1 MLTRNKVLSH
11 AVLILLLISAF
22 PLIVHVSSGN
32 VSATSADNTWI
43 ADGSS
48 SASVAAS
55 WENDTLVSGQNIWF
69 TSAHVGACSWNVAD
83 SFGTFNIKTYTNTV
97 TQAASFLV
105 TGYSQ
110 AAGTFTGSTSFVL
123 SDSGDFSRTAG
134 TITAGTLRLHMTG
147 LNKILTYSATWA
159 NQLFA
164 IQFSGN
170 TTVASNTYIG
180 SWVAPNSYITID
192 TGVTVTLNSGTIM
205 YHFFEPGSVWTN
217 LGILQGAG
225 ILRISAHTESQI
237 ITFGT
242 IDCPVELLCEGTAAD
257 RTFTLGASAIFG
269 SSLTISGWTTYNN
282 NLDLTTSNYA
292 LSATDITIGTR
303 GIINGRASTITCS
316 GNWDS
321 SAGTFTA
328 GTSTLVMSGS
338 SKTIKTANT
347 NGALYNF
354 QESGTTTTSSSINI
368 THSPTVDTGKTLTI
382 GAGKTVDLNCS
393 NGGAYSN
400 LGTIAGS
407 GTMEYSF
414 STADKTLAFGVV
426 NAPVRVRA
434 ISTATANRTMT
445 LSSDRVLGSTLLVN
459 SDHASNTMTIDARTV
474 YLGAIGAIT
483 EGTRGDILY
492 ATFSFVSSPGWGGGV
507 QTGHSY
513 TYETNLS
520 TTASP
525 GQVYTFTSNATWL
538 SWDSTDLAVYGTP
551 DSVFGG
557 HWYYVNISV
566 ADGILSTYQNYTVLV
581 VSVETLQDYIPLL
594 MALLFGFGLLI
605 AGLKFRELWI
615 LAGPV
620 WIICGLTIFIPYGVV
635 FLLVSVGLGIVLMFK
650 GVSPYL

>member
-1 MLTRNKVLSH
+1 MLIRKKILSH

-22 PLIVHVSSGN
+22 PLIVHIGSEN
-32 VSATSADNTWI
+32 VSATDPEVWNQTSGALASTDANWLDGTKPIAGDNIIFNATSTASCTWDL
-43 ADGSS
+43 AL
-48 SASVAAS
+48 A
-55 WENDTLVSGQNIWF
+55 L
-69 TSAHVGACSWNVAD
+69 
-83 SFGTFNIKTYTNTV
+83 GTFSMNTGYSGTI
-97 TQAASFLV
+97 TQAASFSV
-105 TGYSQ
+105 TGYAQ
-110 AAGTFTGSTSFVL
+110 AAGTFTGSGVFVMSL
-123 SDSGDFSRTAG
+123 SGDFIKTGG
-134 TITAGTLRLHMTG
+134 TITTDVLNVTFTGVAKNYTSNAAQALHTVIFSGSTTINTNVGIAHLAISAASSVTIATG
-147 LNKILTYSATWA
+147 KYISYLAYNAPTYS
-159 NQLFA
+159 NL
-164 IQFSGN
+164 
-170 TTVASNTYIG
+170 
-180 SWVAPNSYITID
+180 
-192 TGVTVTLNSGTIM
+192 GTI
-205 YHFFEPGSVWTN
+205 YGPGALSMEFYNADQTMDLGTTTADLEIYLHNAAVAGHTLTLSAPLATPSVIN
-217 LGILQGAG
+217 IYSN
-225 ILRISAHTESQI
+225 SAAQTM
-237 ITFGT
+237 T
-242 IDCPVELLCEGTAAD
+242 
-257 RTFTLGASAIFG
+257 
-269 SSLTISGWTTYNN
+269 
-282 NLDLTTSNYA
+282 LDLSASNYA

-303 GIINGRASTITCS
+303 GIINGRASTITSS

-328 GTSTLVMSGS
+328 GTSTLVMSGAT
-338 SKTIKTANT
+338 KTIKTANS
-347 NGALYNF
+347 NGAPYNF
-354 QESGTTTTSSSINI
+354 QESGTTTTSSSVNI
-368 THSPTVDTGKTLTI
+368 THSLTVDTGKTLTV

-393 NGGAYSN
+393 NGGTYSN

-459 SDHASNTMTIDARTV
+459 SDHASNTMTIDARAV
-474 YLGAIGAIT
+474 YFGAVGAIT

-492 ATFSFVSSPGWGGGV
+492 ATFAFVSSPGYGGGV
-507 QTGHSY
+507 QTMHSY

-538 SWDSTDLAVYGTP
+538 SWDSIDLAVYGTP

-566 ADGILSTYQNYTVLV
+566 ADGMLSTYQNYTVLV
-581 VSVETLQDYIPLL
+581 VPVETLQDYIPLL

>member
-1 MLTRNKVLSH
+1 MLRRNKVSSH
-11 AVLILLLISAF
+11 AILILLLISTVTGIIHF
-22 PLIVHVSSGN
+22 GSGN
-32 VSATSADNTWI
+32 VFADTPEVWNQTSGALASTDANWLDGTKPIAGDNIIFNATSTASCTFDLALALGSFTMTADY
-43 ADGSS
+43 
-48 SASVAAS
+48 
-55 WENDTLVSGQNIWF
+55 SGVI
-69 TSAHVGACSWNVAD
+69 
-83 SFGTFNIKTYTNTV
+83 
-97 TQAASFLV
+97 TQAASFSI
-105 TGYSQ
+105 TSYSQ
-110 AAGTFTGSTSFVL
+110 AAGTFTGTAGYLLTDNGGFIQTGGTISQHVLNLKMTGSGYSISTTTDPYTWQLQISGDTTLATAHHIDVHMTI
-123 SDSGDFSRTAG
+123 DSGKTF
-134 TITAGTLRLHMTG
+134 
-147 LNKILTYSATWA
+147 
-159 NQLFA
+159 
-164 IQFSGN
+164 
-170 TTVASNTYIG
+170 
-180 SWVAPNSYITID
+180 
-192 TGVTVTLNSGTIM
+192 TLNAALGFASYSGSTW
-205 YHFFEPGSVWTN
+205 SN
-217 LGILQGAG
+217 LGIVAG
-225 ILRISAHTESQI
+225 SSLLSFTLYNADMTQTFGVINSPASVTLHSAAAASRALTMTAVTVLGSTLSITSAHT
-237 ITFGT
+237 TY
-242 IDCPVELLCEGTAAD
+242 TA
-257 RTFTLGASAIFG
+257 T
-269 SSLTISGWTTYNN
+269 
-282 NLDLTTSNYA
+282 LDLSSSNHN

-303 GIINGRASTITCS
+303 GILNGRASTITCS

-328 GTSTLVMSGS
+328 GTSTLVMTGS

-347 NGALYNF
+347 NGAPYNF
-354 QESGTTTTSSSINI
+354 QESGTTTTSSSVNV
-368 THSPTVDTGKTLTI
+368 THSLTVDTGKTLTI

-393 NGGAYSN
+393 NGGTYSN
-400 LGTIAGS
+400 LGTIAGT

-434 ISTATANRTMT
+434 ISIATANRTMT

-459 SDHASNTMTIDARTV
+459 SDHASNTMTVDARAV
-474 YLGAIGAIT
+474 YLGAVGAIT

-492 ATFSFVSSPGWGGGV
+492 ATFSFVSSPGYGGGV
-507 QTGHSY
+507 QTMHSY

-538 SWDSTDLAVYGTP
+538 DWDSTDLAVYGTP

-566 ADGILSTYQNYTVLV
+566 ADGMLSTYQNYTVLV
-581 VSVETLQDYIPLL
+581 VPVETLQDYIPLL

-635 FLLVSVGLGIVLMFK
+635 FLLVSIGLGIVLMFK

>member
-1 MLTRNKVLSH
+1 V
-11 AVLILLLISAF
+11 
-22 PLIVHVSSGN
+22 
-32 VSATSADNTWI
+32 
-43 ADGSS
+43 
-48 SASVAAS
+48 
-55 WENDTLVSGQNIWF
+55 
-69 TSAHVGACSWNVAD
+69 
-83 SFGTFNIKTYTNTV
+83 
-97 TQAASFLV
+97 
-105 TGYSQ
+105 
-110 AAGTFTGSTSFVL
+110 TFT
-123 SDSGDFSRTAG
+123 
-134 TITAGTLRLHMTG
+134 
-147 LNKILTYSATWA
+147 
-159 NQLFA
+159 
-164 IQFSGN
+164 
-170 TTVASNTYIG
+170 
-180 SWVAPNSYITID
+180 
-192 TGVTVTLNSGTIM
+192 
-205 YHFFEPGSVWTN
+205 
-217 LGILQGAG
+217 
-225 ILRISAHTESQI
+225 IS
-237 ITFGT
+237 
-242 IDCPVELLCEGTAAD
+242 
-257 RTFTLGASAIFG
+257 
-269 SSLTISGWTTYNN
+269 
-282 NLDLTTSNYA
+282 LDLSVNNYA

-303 GIINGRASTITCS
+303 GIINGRASTITSS

-328 GTSTLVMSGS
+328 GTSTLVMTGS

-347 NGALYNF
+347 NGAPYNF

-368 THSPTVDTGKTLTI
+368 THSLTVDNGKTLTI

-393 NGGAYSN
+393 NGGTYSN
-400 LGTIAGS
+400 LGTIAGT

-414 STADKTLAFGVV
+414 STADKTLAFGVI

-445 LSSDRVLGSTLLVN
+445 LSTDRVLGSTLLVN

-474 YLGAIGAIT
+474 YLGAVGAIT

-566 ADGILSTYQNYTVLV
+566 ADGMLSTYQNYTVLV
-581 VSVETLQDYIPLL
+581 VPVETLQDYIPLL

>member
-1 MLTRNKVLSH
+1 MLIRNRVLSH

-22 PLIVHVSSGN
+22 PLIAQFGSENASADSPEVWNQTSGN
-32 VSATSADNTWI
+32 LASTDANWLDGTKPIAGDNIIFNATSTASCTWDL
-43 ADGSS
+43 ALALGSFS
-48 SASVAAS
+48 I
-55 WENDTLVSGQNIWF
+55 DTGYSGTI
-69 TSAHVGACSWNVAD
+69 
-83 SFGTFNIKTYTNTV
+83 
-97 TQAASFLV
+97 TQAASFSV

-110 AAGTFTGSTSFVL
+110 AAGTFTGSTSWWL
-123 SDSGDFSRTAG
+123 TNSGNFIRVGG
-134 TITAGTLRLHMTG
+134 TITDPVLQLYMTGTDSILTWGTTASAPYNLRIGGSVTSTFSGSHIFGLTVDIAATLTLSDATYQRYYSGAQYYLLNSGIITGAGTYTFDIYNADKTVSLDGMNCPIVLHGSTSETAHRTVTLTANSVIG
-147 LNKILTYSATWA
+147 NTLNIYSAH
-159 NQLFA
+159 
-164 IQFSGN
+164 
-170 TTVASNTYIG
+170 ASNTL
-180 SWVAPNSYITID
+180 S
-192 TGVTVTLNSGTIM
+192 
-205 YHFFEPGSVWTN
+205 
-217 LGILQGAG
+217 
-225 ILRISAHTESQI
+225 
-237 ITFGT
+237 
-242 IDCPVELLCEGTAAD
+242 
-257 RTFTLGASAIFG
+257 
-269 SSLTISGWTTYNN
+269 
-282 NLDLTTSNYA
+282 LDLSSSNYA

-303 GIINGRASTITCS
+303 GILNGRASTITCS

-347 NGALYNF
+347 NGAPYNF

-368 THSPTVDTGKTLTI
+368 THSLTVDSGKTLTI

-393 NGGAYSN
+393 NGGTYSN
-400 LGTIAGS
+400 LGTIAGT

-414 STADKTLAFGVV
+414 STADKTLAFGVI

-445 LSSDRVLGSTLLVN
+445 LSTDRVLGSTLLVN

-474 YLGAIGAIT
+474 YLGAVGAIT

-566 ADGILSTYQNYTVLV
+566 ADGMLSTYQNYTVLV
-581 VSVETLQDYIPLL
+581 VPVETLQDYIPLL

>member
-1 MLTRNKVLSH
+1 MSGDGTTITLNNDIIYYSTLTINGNVALTNSFLGTWWANSGVTIATGKTLT
-11 AVLILLLISAF
+11 ISA
-22 PLIVHVSSGN
+22 GK
-32 VSATSADNTWI
+32 
-43 ADGSS
+43 
-48 SASVAAS
+48 
-55 WENDTLVSGQNIWF
+55 TLRWF
-69 TSAHVGACSWNVAD
+69 TNGVWSN
-83 SFGTFNIKTYTNTV
+83 
-97 TQAASFLV
+97 
-105 TGYSQ
+105 
-110 AAGTFTGSTSFVL
+110 
-123 SDSGDFSRTAG
+123 AG
-134 TITAGTLRLHMTG
+134 TITGGIVL
-147 LNKILTYSATWA
+147 ISFW
-159 NQLFA
+159 
-164 IQFSGN
+164 
-170 TTVASNTYIG
+170 
-180 SWVAPNSYITID
+180 D
-192 TGVTVTLNSGTIM
+192 TNL
-205 YHFFEPGSVWTN
+205 VWTSGVIN
-217 LGILQGAG
+217 
-225 ILRISAHTESQI
+225 SAVQI
-237 ITFGT
+237 EASL
-242 IDCPVELLCEGTAAD
+242 DATAS
-257 RTFTLGASAIFG
+257 RTCTLGAGATFG
-269 SSLTISGWTTYNN
+269 STLNIYSNHVSNTMT
-282 NLDLTTSNYA
+282 LDLTASNYA

-303 GIINGRASTITCS
+303 GILNGRASTITCS

-328 GTSTLVMSGS
+328 GTSTLIMSGT

-347 NGALYNF
+347 NGALYNL
-354 QESGTTTTSSSINI
+354 QESGTTTTSSSVNI
-368 THSPTVDTGKTLTI
+368 THSLTVDTGKTLTI

-459 SDHASNTMTIDARTV
+459 SDHASNTMTIDARAV
-474 YLGAIGAIT
+474 YLGAVGAIT

-635 FLLVSVGLGIVLMFK
+635 FLLVSIGLGIVLMFK